1 MTIINNVNF
10 WLTIVSIVVTIIS
23 IFFSCLSY
31 RHSQNAKRYKEETLK
46 FKEVLD
52 LRSLLEELKLEGQNY
67 QNKTRKLDWYRGQD
81 ANSIITAFNKV
92 LLSFGNYYHL
102 LENETDIKDKVHR
115 LQVSI
120 QNYSRF
126 TRDVQR
132 SINDLII
139 DITELLQGEIQRNTS
154 KIITDQ

>member
-1 MTIINNVNF
+1 M
-10 WLTIVSIVVTIIS
+10 
-23 IFFSCLSY
+23 
-31 RHSQNAKRYKEETLK
+31 
-46 FKEVLD
+46 
-52 LRSLLEELKLEGQNY
+52 
-67 QNKTRKLDWYRGQD
+67 
-81 ANSIITAFNKV
+81 NSIITAFNKV

-154 KIITDQ
+154 KIITDQECFCFIETRTEIQFKIMPPIKNIKEVSEPLKEQILHGNIHTIDDMRAWLLSLGHSDAINNIVKSKMVSTQYISLL

>member
-1 MTIINNVNF
+1 M
-10 WLTIVSIVVTIIS
+10 
-23 IFFSCLSY
+23 Y
-31 RHSQNAKRYKEETLK
+31 
-46 FKEVLD
+46 EV
-52 LRSLLEELKLEGQNY
+52 
-67 QNKTRKLDWYRGQD
+67 
-81 ANSIITAFNKV
+81 NSIITAFNKV

-102 LENETDIKDKVHR
+102 LENETDIRDKVHR